1 MVYDDSI
8 GFSFLDILWA
18 LHFVSLKV
26 RPESFDQGSN
36 RFRSDWRDTTSPADL
51 TSFKRSCVVG
61 KHSDVTLLYHIRNF
75 EGSFDGRTSSS
86 TAVNESGHNWYL
98 RETFHCERLFVFYVK
113 LDYYPLN
120 FCLCRIYSIKC
131 RHRWLQWKLVKCIPR
146 ISLVKRSFEEMN
158 VLVVAATS
166 LKFKSVFLHAHNEQ
180 WLFQDNFSVFA
191 FAA

>member
-26 RPESFDQGSN
+26 RPESFDQASS

-113 LDYYPLN
+113 FNRLLSLGLLSMPYLLDKMPSSMITIKTGQAYPRE
-120 FCLCRIYSIKC
+120 F
-131 RHRWLQWKLVKCIPR
+131 H
-146 ISLVKRSFEEMN
+146 
-158 VLVVAATS
+158 
-166 LKFKSVFLHAHNEQ
+166 
-180 WLFQDNFSVFA
+180 
-191 FAA
+191 